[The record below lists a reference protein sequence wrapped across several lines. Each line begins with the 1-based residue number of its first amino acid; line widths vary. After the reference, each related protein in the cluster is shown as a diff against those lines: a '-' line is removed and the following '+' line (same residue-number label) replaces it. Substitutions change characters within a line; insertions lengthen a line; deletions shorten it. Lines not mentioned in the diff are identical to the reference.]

1 MIELVSDGQHSIRLA
16 MSWSV
21 AGHPIPVLSVPQP
34 KGYSRPVMELDRRL
48 KTGLKKNLR
57 GIRELKKQVQY
68 EFSDEAEITIEYLAA
83 VRSILPDNR

>member
-1 MIELVSDGQHSIRLA
+1 
-16 MSWSV
+16 
-21 AGHPIPVLSVPQP
+21 
-34 KGYSRPVMELDRRL
+34 MELDRRL